1 MKYFVVEKYSM
12 VYAKR
17 NPIRKRRGVGR
28 KMARRKPMVRRRL
41 TPIATNTASVRENF
55 TTTINDGVPTFYT
68 TQFND
73 AIYNRAQE
81 VGKNFQEYRVKY
93 VKLIF
98 RPSADTFPIGSGPIP
113 QLYFQMNK
121 YQAIPFGVTLQQ
133 LQDMGCRP
141 IRFDDKN
148 ITKAYKPVVLMGA
161 DDSSAPQILSVVSA
175 VKVTPWLSTNINAG
189 TPNTWAP
196 SNIQHNGCVFLVTKP
211 SPSTAT
217 IAYNVDVEVVFQF
230 RRPLSIGANTEPYQ
244 TISNGEVTTHI
255 PQAS

>member
-1 MKYFVVEKYSM
+1 M

-17 NPIRKRRGVGR
+17 RPMRKRRAVRR
-28 KMARRKPMVRRRL
+28 KMVHKRYSRPKSSRR
-41 TPIATNTASVRENF
+41 IATNTASVRENF
-55 TTTINDGVPTFYT
+55 TATVTDGVPTFYT

-121 YQAIPFGVTLQQ
+121 YQAIPLGVTLQQ

-148 ITKAYKPVVLMGA
+148 ITKAYKPVVLLGA

-175 VKVTPWLSTNINAG
+175 VKVTPWLSTNFNAG
-189 TPNTWAP
+189 TPTTWSP
-196 SNIQHNGCVFLVTKP
+196 SNIQHNGCVFMVTKP
-211 SPSTAT
+211 SPTTPS
-217 IAYNVDVEVVFQF
+217 IDYNVDVEVVFQF

-244 TISNGEVTTHI
+244 TISNGQATMNI
-255 PQAS
+255 PESPAPPV